1 MSDTTIV
8 NLRTTRLSIPWRDGP
23 PAAGIVDP
31 LPRQFL
37 VVEIAT
43 KGGLTGMGYL
53 HMLGDGSETIEAC
66 LKEMVAPR
74 ILGRDATEVEGIW
87 QMLWKSTY
95 SRRSRRR
102 RDVRHV
108 GGRHRACG
116 TSSASARTCRCI
128 GCGATRAPRCRP
140 TARAAGA
147 GSAATA

>member
-66 LKEMVAPR
+66 LREMVAPR
-74 ILGRDATEVEGIW
+74 SPPVPNSNCLKKR
-87 QMLWKSTY
+87 LF
-95 SRRSRRR
+95 
-102 RDVRHV
+102 
-108 GGRHRACG
+108 
-116 TSSASARTCRCI
+116 SSVQ
-128 GCGATRAPRCRP
+128 AP
-140 TARAAGA
+140 
-147 GSAATA
+147 